1 MFISHT
7 VREIGFISESTV
19 QEIMHGV
26 GLYTWSYCVKC
37 HWRKSL
43 HKGRGWATHVVLVCV
58 MLRKDIWYF
67 DTFVSNM
74 LIYCRDEA
82 EMEYLKIAQELE
94 MYGISYFEIKVS
106 YRRDGYQVADA
117 FWSYKG
123 LSVILTLLLPC
134 FSVQIKHKISK
145 NMNSVQQQ
153 CEHHH

>member
-1 MFISHT
+1 
-7 VREIGFISESTV
+7 
-19 QEIMHGV
+19 
-26 GLYTWSYCVKC
+26 
-37 HWRKSL
+37 
-43 HKGRGWATHVVLVCV
+43 
-58 MLRKDIWYF
+58 
-67 DTFVSNM
+67 M

-153 CEHHH
+153 CEHHHYKVLIESFHLSGHTFMFRWTVQDLEVFLV